1 MVFRDPVTSEKYPR
15 WRNLSLVTI
24 PTNLGFEAETS
35 QAVESTKRKRISN
48 EEELRKQ
55 LEKLQIKVST
65 SKALRISLDEQL
77 LTKEKLRKFVE

>member
-1 MVFRDPVTSEKYPR
+1 M
-15 WRNLSLVTI
+15 NLR
-24 PTNLGFEAETS
+24 FEAETS